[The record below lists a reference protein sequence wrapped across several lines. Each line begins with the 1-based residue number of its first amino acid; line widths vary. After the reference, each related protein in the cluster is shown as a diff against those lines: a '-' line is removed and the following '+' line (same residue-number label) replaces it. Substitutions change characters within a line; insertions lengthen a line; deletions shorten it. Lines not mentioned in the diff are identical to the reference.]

1 MEAFW
6 SSGTLNCLFGAALLI
21 GFLYALFLIFF
32 QGVGHAFEI
41 GDIDVF
47 GIHIEL
53 DGIPGHAVHPHLGAH
68 SGSEAPGLSMLA
80 ISGFVTAFGA
90 FGLTAIIL
98 LKAGTL
104 ISLLIA
110 ATGGLLVGAAAQV
123 FFVRVL
129 STTTSSNVNLST
141 IKGTSAQV
149 ITPIP
154 AVGEGQIALVLSGQ
168 RITLGARAS
177 AGQTIGRGA
186 FVVVDSL
193 RDGVAFVSLVP
204 DD

>member
-6 SSGTLNCLFGAALLI
+6 SSGSLNCLFGAALLI

-32 QGVGHAFEI
+32 QGVDHAFEI

-53 DGIPGHAVHPHLGAH
+53 DGIPGHDVHPHFGAH
-68 SGSEAPGLSMLA
+68 GGSEAPGLSMLA

-90 FGLTAIIL
+90 FGLVSTIL

-110 ATGGLLVGAAAQV
+110 AAGGLLVGAAAQL

-129 STTTSSNVNLST
+129 STTTSSNLNLST
-141 IKGTSAQV
+141 IKGSAAQV

-154 AVGEGQIALVLSGQ
+154 ASGLGQIALILSGQ

-177 AGQTIGRGA
+177 AAQPIGRGA
-186 FVVVDSL
+186 HVIVDSF
-193 RDGVAFVSLVP
+193 RDGVAFVSPVP

>member
-6 SSGTLNCLFGAALLI
+6 SSGSLNCVFGAALLI

-32 QGVGHAFEI
+32 QGVGHAFQLS
-41 GDIDVF
+41 DIDVF

-53 DGIPGHAVHPHLGAH
+53 DGIPGHDLHTDFGAH
-68 SGSEAPGLSMLA
+68 SGTEASGLSMLA
-80 ISGFVTAFGA
+80 ISGFITAFGA
-90 FGLTAIIL
+90 GGLVATIL
-98 LKAGTL
+98 LQAGTL
-104 ISLLIA
+104 VSLLIA
-110 ATGGLLVGAAAQV
+110 IAGGLLVGAAAQV

-129 STTTSSNVNLST
+129 STTISSNVSLST
-141 IKGTSAQV
+141 IKGAAAQV

-154 AVGEGQIALVLSGQ
+154 AAGVGQIALVLSGQ
-168 RITLGARAS
+168 RFTLGARAS
-177 AGQTIGRGA
+177 AAQAIGRGA
-186 FVVVDSL
+186 PVIVDSL